1 MNTFSPSYREKL
13 NDIGYDIIGCAF
25 EVRNTVGRY
34 FREAYYKHAL
44 AHELTK
50 KGHKVSI
57 EQTLPALYKGIEI
70 HDALKMDLV
79 VDDCVVVETKALAQV
94 GQAEYRQLLTYLMLS
109 NFHLGYLI
117 NFGVENFT
125 ATGRQDVFNP
135 HHGIYRLVNKI

>member
-1 MNTFSPSYREKL
+1 MNTFNPTDRDRL
-13 NDIGYDIIGCAF
+13 NAIGYDIIGCAF

-44 AHELTK
+44 AYELSQ

-57 EQTLPALYKGIEI
+57 EQIVPALYKGIEI
-70 HDALKMDLV
+70 QDALKMDLV
-79 VDDCVVVETKALAQV
+79 VDDCVIVETKALAQV

-117 NFGVENFT
+117 NFGVETFT
-125 ATGRQDVFNP
+125 ATGCQDIFNP